1 MKYIVRITE
10 TLVRTVIVDAENEQD
25 AEDKV
30 YNAYDDAQIVLD
42 YKDFEEYEIET
53 LRKATDFDNSF
64 YDKLEVEE

>member
-53 LRKATDFDNSF
+53 LRKATDFDNSL

>member
-53 LRKATDFDNSF
+53 LRKATDFDNSL
-64 YDKLEVEE
+64 YDVLEVKE

>member
-1 MKYIVRITE
+1 MKYIVRVTE

-53 LRKATDFDNSF
+53 LRKATDFDNSL

>member
-1 MKYIVRITE
+1 MKYVVRITE

-53 LRKATDFDNSF
+53 LRKATDFDNSL